1 MDAGEVLDEALRSM
15 DDLRSLILPLGFG
28 EVDVREFRS
37 GGVSG
42 GVTAVPTPLTL
53 EGARMDT
60 TRGGVLEAGGG
71 SGVDIYRVEGTAAG
85 AKGPRPHE

>member
-1 MDAGEVLDEALRSM
+1 MDAGKFLDEALRSM

-42 GVTAVPTPLTL
+42 GVTTTTTSTPTLGSVFETG
-53 EGARMDT
+53 GA
-60 TRGGVLEAGGG
+60 GGV
-71 SGVDIYRVEGTAAG
+71 SIYRVEGEAAK
-85 AKGPRPHE
+85 AERPRPHE